1 MQARWLAF
9 SLSVTIA
16 ACGQE
21 GSIEGETND
30 GMAETHTDVSVDSAD
45 THALFETEGEASTD
59 VAEATVDTPLETN
72 PHVCPAG
79 SAPMDCSP
87 GTGTGLGD
95 QCKDAPSCW
104 VTKVQKAV
112 NDTVATHP
120 EWFDTS
126 GTCPLIKNVDGFLD
140 NVVALLA
147 AQGLC
152 VKRDPNA
159 PNEEITLKKDNAF
172 TENFDV
178 VASTGCARS
187 GAAIYT
193 GYCAPAWW

>member
-1 MQARWLAF
+1 MQARWFAF

-16 ACGQE
+16 ACGRE

-30 GMAETHTDVSVDSAD
+30 GAAETHTDASLVEAD
-45 THALFETEGEASTD
+45 TQALFETESD
-59 VAEATVDTPLETN
+59 VAADGADTKADTVETN
-72 PHVCPAG
+72 PHGCPAA

-87 GTGTGLGD
+87 GTGTGMGD
-95 QCKDAPSCW
+95 QCKDAPSCF

-112 NDTVATHP
+112 NDTVAAHP

-126 GTCPLIKNVDGFLD
+126 GTCPLIKDVDKFLD

-172 TENFDV
+172 TENFDI

>member
-1 MQARWLAF
+1 MQARQLAF

-16 ACGQE
+16 ACGRE

-30 GMAETHTDVSVDSAD
+30 GALETHTDASSDAAD
-45 THALFETEGEASTD
+45 TQPLFETESDASVD
-59 VAEATVDTPLETN
+59 VADTKADGAEVN
-72 PHVCPAG
+72 PHVCPAA

-87 GTGTGLGD
+87 GTGTGEGD
-95 QCKDAPSCW
+95 QCKDAPSCF

-112 NDTVATHP
+112 VDTVASHP

-140 NVVALLA
+140 NVVTLLA

-172 TENFDV
+172 TENFDI

-187 GAAIYT
+187 GPAIYT